1 MNDQTGS
8 KPATWFWIVSGL
20 ALLWN
25 FLGIGAYIDT
35 MTMSAERLAELPEAQ
50 RLLMESTPAWA
61 NGAFAIAVNF
71 GALGCLALLLKKAW
85 ALPVLMLSLAGVV
98 VQFINAFFLSNSF
111 EVFGPVGMIMPAMVF
126 AIAVYLVVLA
136 RQAKSKNW
144 IN

>member
-1 MNDQTGS
+1 MNDQTSS

-25 FLGIGAYIDT
+25 LLGVGAYIDT

-71 GALGCLALLLKKAW
+71 GTLGCLALLLKKAW

-111 EVFGPVGMIMPAMVF
+111 EVFGPGGMIMPAMVF